1 MNFFAGCLLSL
12 VSLTAAATPLQM
24 LTDDHPPLHYQ
35 QGEQMLGFGVDV
47 VRALAARTGDTV
59 TLRQVPFLRA
69 MRETT
74 EHADMAVFTVL
85 RTAEREARYQWV
97 GPLME
102 VESGLYS
109 SKSDMPRLTSLQ
121 DAARAGR
128 ITAPRKWLAYS
139 YLKQQGLSNLYGVET
154 PEQMMKLLR
163 LGRTDLVVLDNLSLA
178 ALAEEVD
185 MKAAQL
191 HLQLPLMKQ
200 ANYIAFSRQTDP
212 ALVQRWQQALDAM
225 KRDGQL
231 ATFEQRWLHPAANAQ
246 LVLQQGH
253 GR

>member
-1 MNFFAGCLLSL
+1 MNVLAGCLLSL
-12 VSLTAAATPLQM
+12 FSLTAAATPLQM

-35 QGEQMLGFGVDV
+35 QGEQMHGFGVDV
-47 VRALAARTGDTV
+47 VRALAARTGDPV
-59 TLRQVPFLRA
+59 VLRRVPFLRA
-69 MRETT
+69 MRETS

-85 RTAEREARYQWV
+85 RTAEREAKYQWV
-97 GPLME
+97 GPLLE

-109 SKSDMPRLTSLQ
+109 STRDMPRLTSLQ

-128 ITAPRKWLAYS
+128 ITVPRKWLAYS

-185 MKAAQL
+185 MQAGQL

-200 ANYIAFSRQTDP
+200 ANYIAFSRQTD
-212 ALVQRWQQALDAM
+212 AAQVQRWQQALEAM
-225 KRDGQL
+225 KRDGQM
-231 ATFEQRWLHPAANAQ
+231 ATLEQRWLRPQ
-246 LVLQQGH
+246 LHLQQVQ